1 MTGPTPTPP
10 QDAVSAFLRG
20 VERRARLFAEVQSGS
35 AEAAARAISV
45 VARVFAGDAGRW
57 PMARWPV
64 QYWRLLLATPQLRTL
79 DGARTTSLLPAIARL
94 PLATR
99 TSVLLQLVSGL
110 DDAAISEVLGEP
122 AATWQG
128 RIRDAL
134 PADLAG
140 QPDVAAW
147 RGWQAQ
153 VKQALAMP
161 LPVTADVPAS
171 PEAAVTAAPGTPHRV
186 DATRHRHVPWL
197 WIGVA
202 GCVAAFAAAFF
213 LHPVGRDVV
222 QRWLSP
228 IKREALPP
236 AEAPAARYDATDLRL
251 HPDRDLLAAPAE
263 LALARALPL
272 LAWLQATAPAG
283 LAMAAGEVAPVAPGV
298 VAPDTEMQRMRAWD
312 RLPPRERGQRRGAW
326 EAWRSL
332 PAAERV
338 ALRAVAMRWRALPAE
353 AQAELRTQFAAQSFD
368 ARMGWWL
375 GPRIGADWPR
385 VAALF
390 GFVDAGERDA
400 VLRLLRTA
408 TPDEVEAL
416 ARLAQSTPPE
426 ARAELRRALLA
437 QPAATRGAWLLAR
450 VQG

>member
-20 VERRARLFAEVQSGS
+20 VDRRARLFAEVQSGS
-35 AEAAARAISV
+35 DEAAARAISV

-79 DGARTTSLLPAIARL
+79 DGARTTSRLPAIARL

-110 DDAAISEVLGEP
+110 DEAAISEVLGEP

-147 RGWQAQ
+147 RAWQAQ

-171 PEAAVTAAPGTPHRV
+171 PEASVTAAPGAPHRV

-197 WIGVA
+197 WIGVVA
-202 GCVAAFAAAFF
+202 CVVAFAAAFF

-283 LAMAAGEVAPVAPGV
+283 LAMAAGEVAPVAPV
-298 VAPDTEMQRMRAWD
+298 AVAPDTEMQRMRAWD

-338 ALRAVAMRWRALPAE
+338 ALRAVVVRWRTLPAD
-353 AQAELRTQFAAQSFD
+353 AQTTLCMQFAAQSFD

-450 VQG
+450 LQG

>member
-1 MTGPTPTPP
+1 MSLSATPAS
-10 QDAVSAFLRG
+10 DALSAFLRG
-20 VERRARLFAEVQSGS
+20 VERRARLFAEVQCGS
-35 AEAAARAISV
+35 AEAATRAMSV

-57 PMARWPV
+57 PMAHWPA
-64 QYWRLLLATPQLRTL
+64 QYWRLLLATPQLRTTE
-79 DGARTTSLLPAIARL
+79 GTRTTSLLPAIARL

-147 RGWQAQ
+147 RGWQVQ
-153 VKQALAMP
+153 VKQALATP
-161 LPVTADVPAS
+161 EPVAAEAPAS
-171 PEAAVTAAPGTPHRV
+171 PGATLAAAPSAPHAA

-197 WIGVA
+197 WVGVA
-202 GCVAAFAAAFF
+202 ACVAAFAAAFF

-236 AEAPAARYDATDLRL
+236 ADAPAARYDATDLRL

-283 LAMAAGEVAPVAPGV
+283 LAVAAGELAPVVPFA
-298 VAPDTEMQRMRAWD
+298 VAPDTEMQRVRAWD

-326 EAWRSL
+326 DAWRSL
-332 PAAERV
+332 SAAERV
-338 ALRAVAMRWRALPAE
+338 ALRAVALRWRALPAE
-353 AQAELRTQFAAQSFD
+353 AQATLRTQFAAQSFD

-375 GPRIGADWPR
+375 GPRIGIDWPR

-450 VQG
+450 LQG

>member
-1 MTGPTPTPP
+1 MSLSAIPAS
-10 QDAVSAFLRG
+10 DALSAFLRG
-20 VERRARLFAEVQSGS
+20 VERRARLFAEVQCGS
-35 AEAAARAISV
+35 AEAATRAMSV

-57 PMARWPV
+57 PMAHWPA
-64 QYWRLLLATPQLRTL
+64 QYWRLLLATPQLRTTQ
-79 DGARTTSLLPAIARL
+79 GTRTTSLLPAIARL

-110 DDAAISEVLGEP
+110 DDAAITEVLGEP

-147 RGWQAQ
+147 RAWQAQ

-161 LPVTADVPAS
+161 LPATADVPAS
-171 PEAAVTAAPGTPHRV
+171 PEAAVTAAPGAPHRV

-202 GCVAAFAAAFF
+202 ACVAAFAAAFF

-236 AEAPAARYDATDLRL
+236 ADAPAARYHATDLRL

-263 LALARALPL
+263 LALARALP
-272 LAWLQATAPAG
+272 
-283 LAMAAGEVAPVAPGV
+283 
-298 VAPDTEMQRMRAWD
+298 
-312 RLPPRERGQRRGAW
+312 
-326 EAWRSL
+326 
-332 PAAERV
+332 
-338 ALRAVAMRWRALPAE
+338 
-353 AQAELRTQFAAQSFD
+353 
-368 ARMGWWL
+368 
-375 GPRIGADWPR
+375 
-385 VAALF
+385 
-390 GFVDAGERDA
+390 
-400 VLRLLRTA
+400 
-408 TPDEVEAL
+408 
-416 ARLAQSTPPE
+416 
-426 ARAELRRALLA
+426 
-437 QPAATRGAWLLAR
+437 
-450 VQG
+450 

>member
-1 MTGPTPTPP
+1 MSLSATPAS
-10 QDAVSAFLRG
+10 DALSAFLRG

-35 AEAAARAISV
+35 VEAAARAMSV

-79 DGARTTSLLPAIARL
+79 DAARTTSLLPAIARL

-147 RGWQAQ
+147 RTWQAQ
-153 VKQALAMP
+153 VKQALATP
-161 LPVTADVPAS
+161 LSVA
-171 PEAAVTAAPGTPHRV
+171 AAPTTPQRA
-186 DATRHRHVPWL
+186 DAIRHRHVPWL
-197 WIGVA
+197 WVGVA
-202 GCVAAFAAAFF
+202 ACVAAFAAAFF

-236 AEAPAARYDATDLRL
+236 ADAPAARYDATDLRL

-283 LAMAAGEVAPVAPGV
+283 LAVAAGELAPVVPVA

-312 RLPPRERGQRRGAW
+312 RLPSGERGQRRGAW

-338 ALRAVAMRWRALPAE
+338 ALRAVAVRWRALPAE

>member
-1 MTGPTPTPP
+1 MSLSATPAS
-10 QDAVSAFLRG
+10 DALSAFLRG

-35 AEAAARAISV
+35 VEAAARAMSV

-79 DGARTTSLLPAIARL
+79 DAARTTSLLPAIARL

-110 DDAAISEVLGEP
+110 DDAAITEVLGEP

-147 RGWQAQ
+147 RTWQAQ
-153 VKQALAMP
+153 VKQALATP
-161 LPVTADVPAS
+161 LSVA
-171 PEAAVTAAPGTPHRV
+171 AAPTTPQRA
-186 DATRHRHVPWL
+186 DAIRHRHVPWL

-202 GCVAAFAAAFF
+202 ACVAAFAAAFF

-236 AEAPAARYDATDLRL
+236 ADAPAARYDATDLRL

-283 LAMAAGEVAPVAPGV
+283 LAVAAGELAPVVPVA

-338 ALRAVAMRWRALPAE
+338 ALRAVAVRWRALPAE

>member
-20 VERRARLFAEVQSGS
+20 VDRRARLFAEVQSGS
-35 AEAAARAISV
+35 DEAAARAISV
-45 VARVFAGDAGRW
+45 VARVFTGDAGRW

-79 DGARTTSLLPAIARL
+79 DGARTTSRLPAIARL

-147 RGWQAQ
+147 RAWQAQ

-161 LPVTADVPAS
+161 LPATADVLAS
-171 PEAAVTAAPGTPHRV
+171 PEAAVTAAPGAPHRV

-202 GCVAAFAAAFF
+202 ACVAAFAAAFF

-236 AEAPAARYDATDLRL
+236 ADAPAARYDATDLRL

-283 LAMAAGEVAPVAPGV
+283 LAVAAGEVAPVAPV
-298 VAPDTEMQRMRAWD
+298 AVAPDTEMQRVRAWD
-312 RLPPRERGQRRGAW
+312 GLPPRERGQRRGAW

-338 ALRAVAMRWRALPAE
+338 ALRAVAVRWRALPAE

-400 VLRLLRTA
+400 VLHLLRTA

>member
-20 VERRARLFAEVQSGS
+20 VDRRARLFAEVQSGS
-35 AEAAARAISV
+35 DEAAARAISV

-79 DGARTTSLLPAIARL
+79 DGARTTSRLPAIARL

-128 RIRDAL
+128 RIRDTL

-147 RGWQAQ
+147 RAWQAQ

-161 LPVTADVPAS
+161 LPVTADVPAP
-171 PEAAVTAAPGTPHRV
+171 PEAAVTAAPGAPHRV

-197 WIGVA
+197 WIGVVA
-202 GCVAAFAAAFF
+202 CVVAFAAAFF

-263 LALARALPL
+263 LARARALPL

-283 LAMAAGEVAPVAPGV
+283 LAMAAGEVAPVAPV
-298 VAPDTEMQRMRAWD
+298 AVAPDTEMQRMRAWD

-338 ALRAVAMRWRALPAE
+338 ALRAVVVRWRTLPAD
-353 AQAELRTQFAAQSFD
+353 AQTTLCMQFAAQSFD

-450 VQG
+450 LQG

>member
-20 VERRARLFAEVQSGS
+20 VDRRARLFAEVQSGS
-35 AEAAARAISV
+35 DEGAARAISV
-45 VARVFAGDAGRW
+45 VARVFTGDAGRW

-79 DGARTTSLLPAIARL
+79 DAARTTSLLPAIARL

-147 RGWQAQ
+147 RAWQAQ

-161 LPVTADVPAS
+161 PPVTADVPAS
-171 PEAAVTAAPGTPHRV
+171 PEASVTAATGAPHRV

-202 GCVAAFAAAFF
+202 ACVAAFAAAFF

-236 AEAPAARYDATDLRL
+236 ADAPAARYDATDLRL

-283 LAMAAGEVAPVAPGV
+283 LAMAAGEVAPVAPGA

-312 RLPPRERGQRRGAW
+312 RLPPRERGHRRGAW

-408 TPDEVEAL
+408 TPEEVEAL

>member
-1 MTGPTPTPP
+1 MSLSATPAS
-10 QDAVSAFLRG
+10 DALSAFLRG

-35 AEAAARAISV
+35 VEAAARAMSV

-57 PMARWPV
+57 PMTHWPV
-64 QYWRLLLATPQLRTL
+64 QYWRLLLATPQLRTTE
-79 DGARTTSLLPAIARL
+79 GARTTALLPAIARL

-153 VKQALAMP
+153 VKQALAT
-161 LPVTADVPAS
+161 PVPVAAEAPAL
-171 PEAAVTAAPGTPHRV
+171 PEAGVAVAPSAPHRV

-197 WIGVA
+197 WLGVA
-202 GCVAAFAAAFF
+202 ACVAAFAAAFF

-236 AEAPAARYDATDLRL
+236 ADAPAARYDATDLRL

-283 LAMAAGEVAPVAPGV
+283 LAVAAGEVAPVAPV
-298 VAPDTEMQRMRAWD
+298 AVAPDTEMQRMRAWD

-338 ALRAVAMRWRALPAE
+338 ALRAVAVRWRALPAE

-400 VLRLLRTA
+400 VLHLLRTA

>member
-20 VERRARLFAEVQSGS
+20 VDRRARLFAEVQSGS
-35 AEAAARAISV
+35 DEAAARAISV

-79 DGARTTSLLPAIARL
+79 DAARTTSLLPAIARL

-147 RGWQAQ
+147 RAWQAQ

-161 LPVTADVPAS
+161 LPATADVPAS
-171 PEAAVTAAPGTPHRV
+171 PEAAVTAAPGAPHRV

-202 GCVAAFAAAFF
+202 ACVAAFAAAFF

-236 AEAPAARYDATDLRL
+236 ADAPAARYDATDLRL

-283 LAMAAGEVAPVAPGV
+283 LAVAAGEVAPVA

-338 ALRAVAMRWRALPAE
+338 ALRAVAVRWRALPAE
-353 AQAELRTQFAAQSFD
+353 AQAELRAQFAAQSFD

-408 TPDEVEAL
+408 TPEEVEAL

>member
-20 VERRARLFAEVQSGS
+20 VDRRARLFAEVQSGS
-35 AEAAARAISV
+35 DEAAARAISV

-79 DGARTTSLLPAIARL
+79 DGARTTSRLRAIARL

-147 RGWQAQ
+147 RAWQAQ

-161 LPVTADVPAS
+161 LPATADVPAS
-171 PEAAVTAAPGTPHRV
+171 PEAAVTAAPGAPHRV

-202 GCVAAFAAAFF
+202 ACVAAFAAALF

-236 AEAPAARYDATDLRL
+236 ADAPAARYDATDLRL
-251 HPDRDLLAAPAE
+251 HPDRDLLAAPVE

-272 LAWLQATAPAG
+272 LAWVEATAPAG
-283 LAMAAGEVAPVAPGV
+283 LAVATGEVAPVAPV
-298 VAPDTEMQRMRAWD
+298 AVAPDTEMQRMRAWD

-338 ALRAVAMRWRALPAE
+338 ALRAVAVRWRALPAE
-353 AQAELRTQFAAQSFD
+353 AQAELRTQFTAQSFD